1 MKAVMHRGELEEAV
15 ILLREKGVA
24 LTAEEAKNWEII
36 YEKLL
41 QIKPVEFIYDKQLNT
56 LNEAMARLQARKKND
71 TTKTPTTKEE
81 KGPDYEKY
89 WEDMFKQASKD
100 LAAFHKELRE
110 AEKDVEELGMTALEI
125 FDRNLDETLKDIDAR
140 KGEIEATIMEILNT
154 PATTDQE
161 KERQQQSFNYYV
173 EYWNNLEDL
182 KTQISLKAAKER
194 EKLEE
199 EAILDSY
206 EKRAQQLERYYK
218 RQEYN
223 KTMNQNGTT
232 DPTKAVS
239 TLDPLSS
246 SLLGLDQAKDELKLL
261 MDTLKEL
268 DPASEAYQEFADK
281 VVEANMKVIESQ
293 QQVIDEVVNTANSYI
308 DSYGAIAGALSSYY
322 QAEKKS
328 VQNSNKTA
336 GEKEALI
343 EQIEQKERMA
353 TLAQIAFS
361 TASSIAQVVADAAK
375 AGWPAMI
382 PIIIGGI
389 ATVISSI
396 AAAKS
401 AMSGYAEGGIIPGR
415 SYSGDKV
422 QARVNSG
429 EMVLTMDQQKKLFD
443 IANGK
448 GGISFDYDMMV
459 NAFSAALVNMPSPTL
474 DYQEFTTFSSN
485 VNSYNSLVKIK

>member
-1 MKAVMHRGELEEAV
+1 
-15 ILLREKGVA
+15 
-24 LTAEEAKNWEII
+24 
-36 YEKLL
+36 
-41 QIKPVEFIYDKQLNT
+41 
-56 LNEAMARLQARKKND
+56 
-71 TTKTPTTKEE
+71 
-81 KGPDYEKY
+81 
-89 WEDMFKQASKD
+89 
-100 LAAFHKELRE
+100 
-110 AEKDVEELGMTALEI
+110 
-125 FDRNLDETLKDIDAR
+125 
-140 KGEIEATIMEILNT
+140 MEILNT

-161 KERQQQSFNYYV
+161 RERQQQSFNYYV
-173 EYWNNLEDL
+173 EYWNSLEDL

-206 EKRAQQLERYYK
+206 ERRAQQLERYYK